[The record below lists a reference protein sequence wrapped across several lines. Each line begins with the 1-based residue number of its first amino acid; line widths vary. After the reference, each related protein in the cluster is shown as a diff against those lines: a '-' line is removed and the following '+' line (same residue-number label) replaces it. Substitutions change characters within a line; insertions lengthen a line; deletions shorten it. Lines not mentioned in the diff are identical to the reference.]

1 MHPRPSSSFLMSN
14 FKQLQPLALNSK
26 KYGASAVTDRVKF
39 ICRHIQRVAKSFHS
53 LSERTRA
60 LLSLERRSHLA
71 RALALPWRA

>member
-1 MHPRPSSSFLMSN
+1 MSN

-39 ICRHIQRVAKSFHS
+39 ICRHIQRVAKSFTLS
-53 LSERTRA
+53 LSEYESAGA
-60 LLSLERRSHLA
+60 LLSLSLERRSHLA